1 MRNSVIVYEGAITS
15 MRHYRD
21 DVESVRAGSECGI
34 GIEGYQDIKE
44 GDVLE
49 GYRIEQVA
57 RKE

>member
-1 MRNSVIVYEGAITS
+1 MS

-21 DVESVRAGSECGI
+21 DVSSVRAGTECGI
-34 GIEGYQDIKE
+34 GIEDFQDIKE
-44 GDVLE
+44 GDVIE